1 MNFGKRTPAAES
13 ERIVRRAIERG
24 IRWFDTA
31 NAYSD
36 GESERIL
43 GRALGRDRGS
53 VTLASKV
60 GAGLVGGSPEGLSCA
75 AIAKA
80 ITGSLQRLGTDF
92 VDVYYLHI
100 PDHVTPIEESLDA
113 MLELVRAGMA
123 RTWGVSNY
131 ASWQILEMSVYGALR
146 GLPPPA
152 ASQVLFNVLHRQLE
166 IEYFAFARRSG
177 IHTTVYNPL
186 AGGLLAGKYRYG
198 DAPAAGSRFDG
209 NAMYKRRYWTRSMF
223 ERVEEVRAIADAE
236 GLTMVQLAYAWVASS
251 TDVDSILV
259 GPATVQQLDDAIDAT
274 ARTLSAGTL
283 SRIREL
289 GRAWSGTDT
298 NYVR

>member
-31 NAYSD
+31 NVYND

-60 GAGLVGGSPEGLSCA
+60 GAGFVGGIREGLSRA
-75 AIAKA
+75 TITRAIAD
-80 ITGSLQRLGTDF
+80 SLQRLGTDF
-92 VDVYYLHI
+92 VDLYYLHM
-100 PDHVTPIEESLDA
+100 PDHVTPIEETLDA
-113 MLELVRAGMA
+113 MLDIVRTGIVRA
-123 RTWGVSNY
+123 WGVSNY
-131 ASWQILEMSVYGALR
+131 ASWQILEMNAYGAPR

-152 ASQVLFNVLHRQLE
+152 VSQVLFNVLHRQLE
-166 IEYFAFARRSG
+166 IEYFAYARRSG

-186 AGGLLAGKYRYG
+186 AGGLLTGKYRQG
-198 DAPAAGSRFDG
+198 DAPAPGSRFDA
-209 NAMYKRRYWTRSMF
+209 NALYKRRYWTQSMF
-223 ERVEEVRAIADAE
+223 DRVEELRAVAAAE
-236 GLTMVQLAYAWVASS
+236 GLTMLQLAYAWVAASA
-251 TDVDSILV
+251 DVDSILV
-259 GPATVQQLDDAIDAT
+259 GPASVQQLDDAIDAT
-274 ARTLSAGTL
+274 ARTLSKEAL
-283 SRIREL
+283 SRITEL

-298 NYVR
+298 NYAR